1 MRSTQPPVNLAASP
15 RGAAAGGLGLVALAV
30 LVTLVVPQ
38 AWWLVGLGVLGG
50 AILGVV
56 LVVFSRRRVLSGRS
70 GGDPEMLF
78 GHHKPE
84 QPRGNSGRLPGPRE

>member
-1 MRSTQPPVNLAASP
+1 MSSTQPPVNLAASP
-15 RGAAAGGLGLVALAV
+15 RGAAVGGLGLVALAV

-38 AWWLVGLGVLGG
+38 AWWLVALGALGG

-78 GHHKPE
+78 GRHRSE
-84 QPRGNSGRLPGPRE
+84 RARGSGNRGHTPGE